1 MNVSRHWREQIRR
14 YRLVGSKCTDCGRL
28 SFPNRAVCPKCNSR
42 NNENYQYVGR
52 GKIISFTNI
61 NSPPKEHKYN
71 LPFAVAL
78 IQLMEGPVITAQ
90 ITDARAEEL
99 EIGMEVEM
107 VTRKIMEYNDDGI
120 ICYGYKFRPIVEY
133 AHP

>member
-1 MNVSRHWREQIRR
+1 
-14 YRLVGSKCTDCGRL
+14 
-28 SFPNRAVCPKCNSR
+28 
-42 NNENYQYVGR
+42 
-52 GKIISFTNI
+52 
-61 NSPPKEHKYN
+61 
-71 LPFAVAL
+71 
-78 IQLMEGPVITAQ
+78 MEGPVITAQ

>member
-1 MNVSRHWREQIRR
+1 MDVPRHWREQIRR
-14 YRLVGSKCTDCGRL
+14 YRLVGSKCKDCEKL
-28 SFPNRAVCPKCNSR
+28 SFPYRNVCPKCRSR
-42 NNENYQYVGR
+42 NCEDYQFIGR

-71 LPFAVAL
+71 MPFAAAL
-78 IQLMEGPVITAQ
+78 IELMEGPVITAQ

-107 VTRKIMEYNDDGI
+107 VTRKIMEYNEAGLL
-120 ICYGYKFRPIVEY
+120 CYGYKFRPIVEY